1 MVQGQPLSGDPQMVV
16 KQLAHGAVALALFNQ
31 SDGPQPIRTVL
42 DAIGLAD
49 DNCVTVRDLWQHAE
63 TTATG
68 TIDRQVPCHGV
79 AILRM
84 TPDCG
89 AN

>member
-1 MVQGQPLSGDPQMVV
+1 
-16 KQLAHGAVALALFNQ
+16 
-31 SDGPQPIRTVL
+31 
-42 DAIGLAD
+42 LAD
-49 DNCVTVRDLWQHAE
+49 DNCATVRDLWQHTE

-68 TIDRQVPCHGV
+68 TIERQVPGHGV
-79 AILRM
+79 VMLRV